1 MKTTGN
7 TVLITGGS
15 AGIGLEI
22 ARQLSQQGNQVII
35 TGRDAARLEKATQQL
50 PGVKGIVSDVT
61 SDEAVTQLAAT
72 LHKEYPSLN
81 ILVNNAGRAFAY
93 ELSDN
98 ADAAG
103 KAVEE
108 MDTNFF
114 SVIRL
119 TEKLLP
125 LLSQQPEAA
134 IVNVTSI
141 VAFAPGVRVPTYS
154 ATKAALRSYTQSMRV
169 TFPKL
174 HIFELMPPLVNTDFS
189 QEIGGING
197 IHPSQVAADLVTALG
212 KNEYEIRVGNT
223 ELIYQLSLSNP
234 AAALAAVNGGGE

>member
-22 ARQLSQQGNQVII
+22 ARQLSREGNQVII
-35 TGRDAARLEKATQQL
+35 TGRDAARLEKAVQQL
-50 PGVKGIVSDVT
+50 PGVRGIVSDVT
-61 SDEAVTQLAAT
+61 SDKAVARLVAT
-72 LHKEYPSLN
+72 LREEYPSLN

-93 ELSDN
+93 ELSETAN
-98 ADAAG
+98 AAG

-114 SVIRL
+114 AVLRL

-125 LLSQQPEAA
+125 ILNSQPEAA

-141 VAFAPGVRVPTYS
+141 VAFAPGARIATYS
-154 ATKAALRSYTQSMRV
+154 ASKAALRSYTQSMRV

-189 QEIGGING
+189 QDIGGANG
-197 IHPSQVAADLVTALG
+197 IPPAQVAAELLAALG
-212 KNEYEIRVGNT
+212 NNEYEIRVGDT
-223 ELIYQLSLSNP
+223 EQIYQLSRTSA
-234 AAALAAVNGGGE
+234 AAALQAMNSREN

>member
-35 TGRDAARLEKATQQL
+35 TGRDAARLEKAVQQL
-50 PGVKGIVSDVT
+50 PGVRGIVSDVT
-61 SDEAVTQLAAT
+61 SDKAVAHLVAT
-72 LHKEYPSLN
+72 LQEEYPSLN

-93 ELSDN
+93 ELSETAN
-98 ADAAG
+98 AAG

-114 SVIRL
+114 AVLRL

-125 LLSQQPEAA
+125 ILKRQPEAA

-141 VAFAPGVRVPTYS
+141 VAFAPGARIATYS

-169 TFPKL
+169 TFPEL

-189 QEIGGING
+189 QEIGGANG
-197 IHPSQVAADLVTALG
+197 IPPAQVASELLAALG
-212 KNEYEIRVGNT
+212 NNEYEIRVGDT
-223 ELIYQLSLSNP
+223 EQIYQLSRSSA
-234 AAALAAVNGGGE
+234 AAALQAMNSREN

>member
-61 SDEAVTQLAAT
+61 SDKAVAQLVAT
-72 LHKEYPSLN
+72 LQEEYPSLN
-81 ILVNNAGRAFAY
+81 ILINNAGRAFAY
-93 ELSDN
+93 ELSEN
-98 ADAAG
+98 ANAAG

-114 SVIRL
+114 AVIRL

-125 LLSQQPEAA
+125 LLTKQPEAA

-141 VAFAPGVRVPTYS
+141 VAFAPGARIATYS
-154 ATKAALRSYTQSMRV
+154 ATKAALRSYTHSMRV

-174 HIFELMPPLVNTDFS
+174 HIFELMPPLVNTDLS
-189 QEIGGING
+189 QDIGGSKG
-197 IHPSQVAADLVTALG
+197 IPPSQVATDLLTALA
-212 KNEYEIRVGNT
+212 KNDYEIRVGDT
-223 ELIYQLSLSNP
+223 EQIYQLSLTNP
-234 AAALAAVNGGGE
+234 AAALAAMNSNGE

>member
-35 TGRDAARLEKATQQL
+35 TGRDAARLEKAVQQL
-50 PGVKGIVSDVT
+50 PGVRGIVSDVT
-61 SDEAVTQLAAT
+61 SDKAVAQLVAT
-72 LHKEYPSLN
+72 LQEEYPSLN

-93 ELSDN
+93 ELSETAN
-98 ADAAG
+98 AAG

-114 SVIRL
+114 AVLRL

-125 LLSQQPEAA
+125 ILKRQPEAA

-141 VAFAPGVRVPTYS
+141 VAFAPGARIATYS

-169 TFPKL
+169 TFPEL

-189 QEIGGING
+189 QEIGGANG
-197 IHPSQVAADLVTALG
+197 IPPAQVASELLAALG
-212 KNEYEIRVGNT
+212 NNEYEIRVGDT
-223 ELIYQLSLSNP
+223 EQIYQLSRSSA
-234 AAALAAVNGGGE
+234 AAALQAMNSREN

>member
-35 TGRDAARLEKATQQL
+35 TGRDAARLEKAVQQL
-50 PGVKGIVSDVT
+50 PGVRGIVSDVT
-61 SDEAVTQLAAT
+61 SDKAVAQLVAT
-72 LHKEYPSLN
+72 LQEEYPSLN

-93 ELSDN
+93 ELSEN
-98 ADAAG
+98 ANAAG

-114 SVIRL
+114 AVLRL

-125 LLSQQPEAA
+125 ILNRQPEAA

-141 VAFAPGVRVPTYS
+141 VAFAPGARIATYS
-154 ATKAALRSYTQSMRV
+154 ATKAALRSYTQSMRI
-169 TFPKL
+169 TFPQL

-189 QEIGGING
+189 QEIGGANG
-197 IHPSQVAADLVTALG
+197 IPPSQVAAELLAALG
-212 KNEYEIRVGNT
+212 KNEYEIRVGDT
-223 ELIYQLSLSNP
+223 EQIYQLSRTSA
-234 AAALAAVNGGGE
+234 AAALEAMNSRER

>member
-22 ARQLSQQGNQVII
+22 ARQLSREGNQVII
-35 TGRDAARLEKATQQL
+35 TGRDAARLEKAVQQL
-50 PGVKGIVSDVT
+50 PGVRGIVSDVT
-61 SDEAVTQLAAT
+61 SDKAVAQLVAT
-72 LHKEYPSLN
+72 LREEYPSLN

-93 ELSDN
+93 ELSETAN
-98 ADAAG
+98 AAG

-114 SVIRL
+114 AVLRL

-125 LLSQQPEAA
+125 ILNSQPEAA

-141 VAFAPGVRVPTYS
+141 VAFAPGARIATYS
-154 ATKAALRSYTQSMRV
+154 ASKAALRSYTQSMRV

-189 QEIGGING
+189 QDIGGANG
-197 IHPSQVAADLVTALG
+197 IPPAQVAAELLAALG
-212 KNEYEIRVGNT
+212 NNEYEIRVGDT
-223 ELIYQLSLSNP
+223 EQIYQLSRTSA
-234 AAALAAVNGGGE
+234 AAALQAMNSREN

>member
-15 AGIGLEI
+15 AGIGFEI
-22 ARQLSQQGNQVII
+22 ARQLSRQGNQVII
-35 TGRDAARLEKATQQL
+35 TGRDAARLEKAVQQL

-61 SDEAVTQLAAT
+61 SDKAVAQLVTT
-72 LHKEYPSLN
+72 LREQYPSLN
-81 ILVNNAGRAFAY
+81 ILINNAGRAFSY
-93 ELSDN
+93 ELSETAN
-98 ADAAG
+98 AAG

-114 SVIRL
+114 AVLRL

-125 LLSQQPEAA
+125 QLNSQPEAA

-141 VAFAPGVRVPTYS
+141 VAFAPGARIATYS
-154 ATKAALRSYTQSMRV
+154 ASKAALRSYTQSMRV

-189 QEIGGING
+189 QEIGGANG
-197 IHPSQVAADLVTALG
+197 IPPAQVATELLAALSN
-212 KNEYEIRVGNT
+212 NEYEIRVGDT
-223 ELIYQLSLSNP
+223 EQIYQLSRTSA
-234 AAALAAVNGGGE
+234 AAALQAMNSREN

>member
-15 AGIGLEI
+15 AGIGFEI
-22 ARQLSQQGNQVII
+22 ARQLSRQGNQVII
-35 TGRDAARLEKATQQL
+35 TGRDAARLEKAVQQL
-50 PGVKGIVSDVT
+50 PGVKGIISDVT
-61 SDEAVTQLAAT
+61 SDKAVAQLVTT
-72 LHKEYPSLN
+72 LREQYPSLN
-81 ILVNNAGRAFAY
+81 ILINNAGRAFAY
-93 ELSDN
+93 ELSETAN
-98 ADAAG
+98 AAG

-114 SVIRL
+114 AVLRL

-125 LLSQQPEAA
+125 QLNSQPEAA

-141 VAFAPGVRVPTYS
+141 VAFAPGARIATYS
-154 ATKAALRSYTQSMRV
+154 ASKAALRSYTQSMRV

-189 QEIGGING
+189 QEIGGANG
-197 IHPSQVAADLVTALG
+197 IPPAQVATELLAALG
-212 KNEYEIRVGNT
+212 NNEYEIRVGNT
-223 ELIYQLSLSNP
+223 EQIYQLSRTSA
-234 AAALAAVNGGGE
+234 AAALQAMNSREN